1 MLEKGT
7 SKKKG
12 LFGKKSAG
20 SSPWA
25 ELKKDTPEEQHRD
38 CESCGYA
45 TCADMIKAMH
55 NGVNIKD
62 HCVHYARF
70 LAEEETQKLAEIRNL
85 SDSTKSLIALNN
97 EQAEAILPKIS
108 ESIDL
113 ITNLLG
119 SIHAMTERVATIAA
133 NTEEIS
139 SQTTYVQELTGSLR
153 EDVEKL

>member
-1 MLEKGT
+1 MNASIEAAR
-7 SKKKG
+7 
-12 LFGKKSAG
+12 AG
-20 SSPWA
+20 ELGRGFAVVA
-25 ELKKDTPEEQHRD
+25 E
-38 CESCGYA
+38 
-45 TCADMIKAMH
+45 
-55 NGVNIKD
+55 
-62 HCVHYARF
+62 
-70 LAEEETQKLAEIRNL
+70 EIRNL

-119 SIHAMTERVATIAA
+119 SIHAMTERVVTIAA

-139 SQTTYVQELTGSLR
+139 SQTTYVQDLTGSLR

>member
-1 MLEKGT
+1 LNASIEAAR
-7 SKKKG
+7 
-12 LFGKKSAG
+12 AG
-20 SSPWA
+20 ELGRGFAVVA
-25 ELKKDTPEEQHRD
+25 E
-38 CESCGYA
+38 
-45 TCADMIKAMH
+45 
-55 NGVNIKD
+55 
-62 HCVHYARF
+62 
-70 LAEEETQKLAEIRNL
+70 EIRNL

-119 SIHAMTERVATIAA
+119 SIHAMTERVVTIAA

-139 SQTTYVQELTGSLR
+139 SQTTYVQDLTGSLR